1 MFKFSSNHVTTNK
14 NDLEISFVLCD
25 PEKKDKKKKK
35 VTFPTGVRMRINTDR
50 PLLTDWAD
58 HIKMIKFQVSLPL
71 TSSLILIYSR
81 GRIR

>member
-35 VTFPTGVRMRINTDR
+35 GN
-50 PLLTDWAD
+50 LS
-58 HIKMIKFQVSLPL
+58 HGGQNENKH
-71 TSSLILIYSR
+71 
-81 GRIR
+81 